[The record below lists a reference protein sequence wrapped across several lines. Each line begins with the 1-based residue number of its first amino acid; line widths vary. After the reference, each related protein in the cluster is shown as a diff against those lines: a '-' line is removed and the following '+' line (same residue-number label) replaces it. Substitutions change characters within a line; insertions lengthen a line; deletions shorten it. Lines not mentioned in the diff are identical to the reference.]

1 MCGRNRR
8 IAGKELY
15 MDQRTRDLR
24 NVCEPIGAN
33 VYFAP
38 EAHANYA
45 RLGLA
50 GYGPGYFCSR
60 SASLGKPPGL
70 VVVAAFGV
78 FSPAIVVPAVEEGW
92 SKTDPGPLLQAR
104 YDGAVASLRR
114 LLGEPDA
121 KQVARAVELL
131 LRGLEAAEGAGH
143 PLYSGLR
150 ALPWP
155 DDPVG
160 RLWRCCDMVREHRGD
175 SHIAVW
181 TRAMVQPIEI
191 QLMSELQMGI
201 PLKTYSATRGWT
213 VQQMDAALDGMRV
226 KGWMKDDAFSPD
238 GRAFR
243 ERLEAETDEMEVP
256 IVDAIGTDFD
266 ELIGIL
272 RPWAATI
279 VRAGIAGGGYP
290 GDPNAISGMARA
302 AR

>member
-1 MCGRNRR
+1 
-8 IAGKELY
+8 

-38 EAHANYA
+38 EAHERYA
-45 RLGLA
+45 ALGLE

-60 SASLGKPPGL
+60 GASLGKPSGL
-70 VVVAAFGV
+70 VVTSAFGV
-78 FSPAIVVPAVEEGW
+78 FSPAVVVPAVDAGW
-92 SKTDPGPLLQAR
+92 AKTGPGPILQAR
-104 YDGAVASLRR
+104 YEGAVASLRR

-121 KQVARAVELL
+121 AQIARAVELL
-131 LRGLEAAEGAGH
+131 RRGLAAAEGAGH
-143 PLYSGLR
+143 PLFSGLK
-150 ALPWP
+150 ALPFP

-160 RLWRCCDMVREHRGD
+160 QLWRCCDMVREHRGD

-181 TRAMVQPIEI
+181 TKAMVKPIEI
-191 QLMSELQMGI
+191 QLMSELQLGI

-213 VQQMDAALDGMRV
+213 VGEMDAALDGMRA
-226 KGWMKDDAFSPD
+226 KGWMHGDVFSAE

-243 ERLEAETDEMEVP
+243 ERIESDTDAMEVP
-256 IVDAIGTDFD
+256 VVEDMGEDFD

-290 GDPNAISGMARA
+290 GDANAIAGMGRAR
-302 AR
+302 